1 VIPGEFKRWLK
12 IGGRLMAVAAFVFI
26 GLALHRQWD
35 ALRQVEIGRQVWLV
49 VAGLAVTYG
58 CALML
63 VAEVWHRLIS
73 DFAAARFPRR
83 LTLPSY
89 ALSQLAKYIPGNVF
103 QYVGRHGRMAR
114 AGVANAPL
122 LRAVTSDIIVLL
134 LAAALTASCSYLLFP
149 IRLPMLSDASARLA
163 LVAAVV
169 VIAALAAATIAVP
182 RLARFIRKTSPRRAT
197 LAAVIPL
204 MMVFFAIQGVTLV
217 SLAGTITGAIL
228 PQLATV
234 AVLSWIA
241 GVLPLG
247 APAGLGTRE
256 ATILLLAGPLVGSAN
271 SLLLAALF
279 RLVTTFG
286 DIVCFGLGW
295 AISRR
300 SLRLHR
306 GDS

>member
-1 VIPGEFKRWLK
+1 MPAGLKGWLQ
-12 IGGRLMAVAAFVFI
+12 IGGRIMAIAAFVFI
-26 GLALHRQWD
+26 ALALNRQWS

-49 VAGLAVTYG
+49 VAALAVAYG

-73 DFAAARFPRR
+73 DFAATKFSRR

-114 AGVANAPL
+114 AGVPNGPL
-122 LRAVTSDIIVLL
+122 LRAVTADIIVLL
-134 LAAALTASCSYLLFP
+134 IAAALTALCSDLLFP
-149 IRLPMLSDASARLA
+149 IHLPMPSVGSARLV
-163 LVAAVV
+163 LVTAVL
-169 VIAALAAATIAVP
+169 VIAAAGVATIAGP
-182 RLARFIRKTSPRRAT
+182 RLVQSIRKSSPRRAT

-204 MMVFFAIQGVTLV
+204 MMIFFTIQGFTLV
-217 SLAGTITGAIL
+217 SLAGAATGAIL

-234 AVLSWIA
+234 AVISWIA

-256 ATILLLAGPLVGSAN
+256 AMILLLAGPLVGSAN
-271 SLLLAALF
+271 SLLIAALF

-295 AISRR
+295 AISRQPTPV
-300 SLRLHR
+300 
-306 GDS
+306 GPGGI